1 MARADAGESLRLTS
15 NSPVGHPSILE
26 QNPPAAS
33 MSPPVNQSGTV
44 SSATPRAHCMGNPR
58 PQSSPK
64 DHLLV
69 SRLVFLDQRIAA
81 RTLADAG
88 TVTTTFHPPSSVG
101 RLAIPLTTFA
111 AAAAVLWF
119 TGPRLAHV
127 AARLADQSGLGGT
140 FVGTTLVAL
149 TTSLPEL
156 VTAIVA
162 VRAGA
167 YDLAIGNTFGSNAF
181 NMVIFLPLDMAH
193 DGSLFAAVAPSHA
206 LTAFAVVVA
215 TAVAVLGQLYRIE
228 GRIPLCEPDSLLV
241 LLIVVGA
248 LLLVYRLS

>member
-1 MARADAGESLRLTS
+1 
-15 NSPVGHPSILE
+15 
-26 QNPPAAS
+26 

-44 SSATPRAHCMGNPR
+44 SPATPRAHCMGNPR

>member
-1 MARADAGESLRLTS
+1 
-15 NSPVGHPSILE
+15 
-26 QNPPAAS
+26 
-33 MSPPVNQSGTV
+33 
-44 SSATPRAHCMGNPR
+44 
-58 PQSSPK
+58 
-64 DHLLV
+64 
-69 SRLVFLDQRIAA
+69 
-81 RTLADAG
+81 
-88 TVTTTFHPPSSVG
+88 VTTTFHPPSSVG

-193 DGSLFAAVAPSHA
+193 DGSLFAAVA
-206 LTAFAVVVA
+206 
-215 TAVAVLGQLYRIE
+215 VLGQLYRIE